1 MMMRVV
7 MKPTPPVSVGDS
19 VCDNP
24 REALRMGGCPYYDY
38 FTHNSVW
45 FRGLMELREQT
56 VAATEHYSFDPH
68 KAQPRR
74 LRTLSEVSQ
83 ESRSKPGLEGQ
94 IKGRWPALN
103 PPLESNP
110 SETPRKAR
118 MAAPSPPPAPLS
130 AVLSQDCRHHLGPW
144 AQRQCQPW
152 GTKGLSAHEQLSF
165 VPRSA
170 QAVSVVTGLP
180 SHYVNG

>member
-118 MAAPSPPPAPLS
+118 MAAPSPPPPHFLQFSLRIVGTTLAHGLRDSANLGAP
-130 AVLSQDCRHHLGPW
+130 R
-144 AQRQCQPW
+144 
-152 GTKGLSAHEQLSF
+152 GL
-165 VPRSA
+165 VPTS
-170 QAVSVVTGLP
+170 S
-180 SHYVNG
+180 